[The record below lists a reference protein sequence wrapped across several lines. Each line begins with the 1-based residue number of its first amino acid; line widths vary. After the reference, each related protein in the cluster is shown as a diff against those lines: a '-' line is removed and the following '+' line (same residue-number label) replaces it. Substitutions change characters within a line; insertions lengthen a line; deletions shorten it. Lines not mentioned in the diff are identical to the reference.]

1 MNQVLISI
9 KLTALSVLLL
19 AVVYPLAVSAIVSL
33 APDGGTGQRVLLN
46 GRVVGFQK
54 IGQPFRQ
61 DHYFWGRPSAV
72 GYNAAASGG
81 SNKSTTNP
89 TYLAE
94 VQERTDS
101 FLARHPYL
109 HKSQLPS
116 EMVTASGS
124 GLDPHISPQAAE
136 VQIKRVAK
144 ARALPEQRIKKLV
157 QEHTQLPL
165 WGVLG
170 PACVHVLELNVALD
184 KLQP

>member
-9 KLTALSVLLL
+9 KLTALSALLL
-19 AVVYPLAVSAIVSL
+19 VVIYPLMVSAVAL
-33 APDGGTGQRVLLN
+33 LDPDKGAGKQLLHE
-46 GRVVGFQK
+46 GRVVGFEK

-165 WGVLG
+165 LGVLG
-170 PACVHVLELNVALD
+170 PACVDVLELNIALD
-184 KLQP
+184 KLEQ